1 MIIIIVVTIA
11 MITKTVTLIII
22 ETKIVI
28 RVKE

>member
-11 MITKTVTLIII
+11 MITKTVNLIII

>member
-22 ETKIVI
+22 EAKIVI